1 MPPVWNYGIFL
12 IVKTFPPSSN
22 SSQLVMLGSGTPNA
36 EPERSGPAV
45 AIVVNNQ
52 PYLFDFGPGVVRR
65 CAAAYQAG
73 MEGLAP
79 WRLTRAFATH
89 LHSDHTAGFPD
100 LILTPGVIGRKDS
113 LEIYGPQGISAMT
126 GHILE
131 AYREDLRE
139 RIEGLEPV
147 TPNAY
152 IINVHEVR
160 PGLFYQDDNVQV
172 TAFPVRHGSWTAY
185 GYKVK
190 TPGRVYVIS
199 GDTAP
204 VDTLLEQACG
214 CDVLV
219 HEVYSVKGF
228 STRPPEWQTYHANM
242 HTSAH
247 ELGELAQK
255 AQPKLLILYH
265 QLFWGSSEEELLS
278 EVRSLFDGEVVSA
291 KDLDVF

>member
-1 MPPVWNYGIFL
+1 M
-12 IVKTFPPSSN
+12 KTYPPPSDSPK
-22 SSQLVMLGSGTPNA
+22 LVMLGSGTPNA
-36 EPERSGPAV
+36 DPQRFGPAV

-65 CAAAYQAG
+65 CAAAHQAG

-89 LHSDHTAGFPD
+89 LHSDHTAGLAD
-100 LILTPGVIGRKDS
+100 LILTPGVIGRRES
-113 LEIYGPQGISAMT
+113 LEIYGPPGISAMT

-147 TPNAY
+147 STNAY
-152 IINVHEVR
+152 IINVHEIN
-160 PGLFYQDDNVQV
+160 PGQFYQDDAVQV
-172 TAFPVRHGSWTAY
+172 IAFPVRHGSWLAY
-185 GYKVK
+185 GYKIK
-190 TPGRVYVIS
+190 TPERTFVIS

-204 VDTLLEQACG
+204 VDTMIEQARG

-219 HEVYSVKGF
+219 HDVYSVKGF
-228 STRPPEWQTYHANM
+228 STRPADWQTYHANM

-247 ELGELAQK
+247 ELGDLAQK
-255 AQPKLLILYH
+255 IQPKLLVLYH
-265 QLFWGSSEEELLS
+265 QLFWGTSEEELLA
-278 EVRSLFDGEVVSA
+278 EVRTKYTGDVVSA
-291 KDLDVF
+291 SDLDVF

>member
-1 MPPVWNYGIFL
+1 MKPYP
-12 IVKTFPPSSN
+12 PPSH
-22 SSQLVMLGSGTPNA
+22 SSKLIMLGSGTPNTD
-36 EPERSGPAV
+36 PDRFGPAV
-45 AIVVNNQ
+45 AVVVNHQ

-65 CAAAYQAG
+65 CAAAHQAG
-73 MEGLAP
+73 IEGLAP

-100 LILTPGVIGRKDS
+100 LILTPGVIGRRDS

-147 TPNAY
+147 TAGAY
-152 IINVHEVR
+152 VINVHEIE
-160 PGLFYQDDNVQV
+160 PGLFFRDDNVQIS
-172 TAFPVRHGSWTAY
+172 AFPVRHGSWTAF

-190 TPGRVYVIS
+190 TPGRTYVIS

-204 VDTLLEQACG
+204 VGALLEQARG

-228 STRPPEWQTYHANM
+228 ATRPAEWQIYHANM

-247 ELGELAQK
+247 ELGDLAQQ
-255 AQPKLLILYH
+255 AQPKLLVLYH
-265 QLFWGSSEEELLS
+265 QLFWGVSEDELVD
-278 EVRSLFDGEVVSA
+278 EVRSRYDGEVISA
-291 KDLDVF
+291 HDLDVF